1 MVDIDAPQNWSREDV
16 VSPIRSPVVDIY
28 LGRQPIL
35 DRRGALAGYE
45 LLFRCGRTGTAH
57 VADADEA
64 SAQVLENTLGSFGM
78 SAILNGHPG
87 YINVGAGLL
96 MSNAIEAVPTDG
108 FVLEILEDVEF
119 DDAVIARCHALHA
132 AGYRLALDD
141 VSPHR
146 PVPDAVLGAIGIVKI
161 DLACTPAAQ
170 LPALVGRFTRAGKTV
185 IAEKVETREDFERT
199 ATLGCELFQGYFF
212 ARPEVLASRKS
223 CGSRAPLLRLLTV
236 LNREPDL
243 QELEEALKANP
254 HIVMQVFRLANA
266 AASGARESVRTLR
279 EAIGRV
285 GTTRLTRWVQLLL
298 YAQGRD
304 VPLCAD
310 ALVQLVGS
318 RARFMELAAH
328 RVAGWQA
335 SCEGLAANAFL
346 TGMLSL
352 AHVALQ
358 MDGTELLEQLRIGP
372 DIRGAIER
380 YEGNLGGLFACAIA
394 AETQDEEA
402 LAEFACRWP
411 VLDRA
416 TIAELLIGA
425 AQWVAQQCG

>member
-1 MVDIDAPQNWSREDV
+1 MAEQDV
-16 VSPIRSPVVDIY
+16 QRNGHLADVIHPTRSPVADIY

-35 DRRGALAGYE
+35 DRGGALAGYE
-45 LLFRCGRTGTAH
+45 LLFRCSRTGTAN

-96 MSNAIEAVPTDG
+96 MSNALEAVPTDG

-119 DDAVIARCHALHA
+119 DDAVIARCYALHA

-146 PVPDAVLGAIGIVKI
+146 PVPDAVLGAIEIVKI
-161 DLACTPAAQ
+161 ELTCTPAAQ

-185 IAEKVETREDFERT
+185 LAEKVETREDFEH
-199 ATLGCELFQGYFF
+199 AAMLGCELFQGYFF

-236 LNREPDL
+236 LNAEPDL
-243 QELEEALKANP
+243 QELEETLKANP
-254 HIVMQVFRLANA
+254 DIVLQVFRLANA
-266 AASGARESVRTLR
+266 AGSGARESVRTLR

-285 GTTRLTRWVQLLL
+285 GTTQLTRWVQLLL
-298 YAQGRD
+298 YAQGSD
-304 VPLCAD
+304 VPLRAN
-310 ALVQLVGS
+310 ALVQLVGT
-318 RARFMELAAH
+318 RARFMELTAH
-328 RVAGWQA
+328 RIASRQT
-335 SCEGLAANAFL
+335 SCEDLAANAYL

-352 AHVALQ
+352 AHVALK
-358 MDGTELLEQLRIGP
+358 MDGAELLEQLRIGTI
-372 DIRGAIER
+372 IRGAIER
-380 YEGNLGGLFACAIA
+380 HEGQLGGLLTCAVA
-394 AETQDEEA
+394 AETHDEPA
-402 LAEFACRWP
+402 LDAVACRWP

-416 TIAELLIGA
+416 TIAELGISA